1 MLGYRQSGNDG
12 KLSPATRKELNTN
25 FSGRMKGSRTRII
38 SYTPL
43 PAIPIPPSPFNVLDD
58 FNGETIETLP
68 GIFYSHDPFFIEDFN
83 DETIQ
88 ILPGIF
94 YSHDP
99 FNIIED
105 FNGQTIETLPGVF
118 NTHNPYNL
126 IEDFNGQTIETLPG
140 VFNPH

>member
-1 MLGYRQSGNDG
+1 MLGYRQSGSPG
-12 KLSPATRKELNTN
+12 KFLPKSIKELNQN
-25 FSGRMKGSRTRII
+25 LPDRMGKIRLKGNKTKII

-68 GIFYSHDPFFIEDFN
+68 GIFYSHDPFFTEDFN

-88 ILPGIF
+88 TLPGIF
-94 YSHDP
+94 YSHD
-99 FNIIED
+99 
-105 FNGQTIETLPGVF
+105 
-118 NTHNPYNL
+118 PYNL